1 MNRLLACA
9 TAVGLLATAASAQVN
24 YSFNFDANST
34 GWTGNFTRFAGT
46 TACGGSGGA
55 MRRNLYSGATTG
67 SLVSP
72 STGTSTGGTTTITYD
87 YKVANWS
94 ANSVA
99 TPASWG
105 SFDVQYGAT
114 VAGPWTTFA
123 TVSNEAQLG
132 NPCQQKTHSFTP
144 PAGPLFIRWSAT
156 LPSGSPLDYYLN
168 FDNVALVESASP
180 CSGTPAPGNTVAPT
194 NVCPGTNYVLS
205 LQNSTPGNGVTY
217 QWYSST
223 TGATG
228 PWNAGPTSPTWSTNQ
243 TVDTWYYCDVTCSAG
258 PATGSSAVAAVATN
272 PLPAAFPRDFEGCG
286 GLTAAGWTVAGSSTI
301 LPTLNAVSA
310 FGVGAGA
317 IGFNF
322 YNASNGATLT
332 LTSPT
337 FPAVGAGTQIY
348 FDVAGATYTGGEID
362 QIVLEESND
371 GGTTWTAVTTMTNA
385 PNGVGVLNTSGA
397 LAPPFNPTAAQW
409 ASLAYPLSAGANQIR
424 FRGVSNFGNFVY
436 LDNISVGILPSARH
450 TAYGVACSTGF
461 NLSAAP
467 APVAG
472 STFTYAQAGIPE
484 AAPAS
489 GVYFGVVVM
498 SLGQLQPGVPLNTL
512 TAGLVDSPCNLN
524 VAGLDVTLT
533 YVSATPTDSSVTFAV
548 PLTAPAGILLYA
560 QSAALIVPVA
570 PNNAG
575 VVTSTAVRTFIN
587 TF

>member
-1 MNRLLACA
+1 MNRLLACV
-9 TAVGLLATAASAQVN
+9 TAAGLLATAATAQVN

-34 GWTGNFTRFAGT
+34 GWTGNFARFTGA
-46 TACGGSGGA
+46 TACGGTGGA
-55 MRRNLYSGATTG
+55 MRRNLYGTVTTG
-67 SLVSP
+67 QLISP

-94 ANSVA
+94 ANNVA
-99 TPASWG
+99 TPATWG

-114 VAGPWTTFA
+114 ATGPWTTFA

-132 NPCQQKTHSFTP
+132 NPCQQKTHTFTP

-156 LPSGSPLDYYLN
+156 FGGGDYYLN

-180 CSGTPAPGNTVAPT
+180 CSGTPTPGNTTAPAS
-194 NVCPGTNYVLS
+194 VCPGTNYVVA
-205 LQNSTPGNGVTY
+205 LQNSTTGNGVTY

-228 PWNAGPTSPTWSTNQ
+228 PWNAGPTTATWTTNQ
-243 TVDTWYYCDVTCSAG
+243 QVDTWYYCDVTCTTG
-258 PATGSSAVAAVATN
+258 PATGSSAVAAVATI
-272 PLPAAFPRDFEGCG
+272 PVVAFPRDFEAPC
-286 GLTAAGWTVAGSSTI
+286 AAPGWTVSGSSGV

-317 IGFNF
+317 VGFNF
-322 YNASNGATLT
+322 YNASNGSTLT

-337 FPAVGAGTQIY
+337 FPAVGAGTQIF
-348 FDVAGATYTGGEID
+348 FDVAGATYTGGEVD

-371 GGTTWTAVTTMTNA
+371 GGTTWTAVSTMTNA

-397 LAPPFNPTAAQW
+397 IGPSFVPTATQW
-409 ASLAYPLSAGANQIR
+409 ASLAYPLTAGANQIR
-424 FRGVSNFGNFVY
+424 FRGVSNFGNWVY

-450 TAYGVACSTGF
+450 TAYGVACSPGF

-472 STFTYAQAGIPE
+472 STFTYSQAGIPE

-524 VAGLDVTLT
+524 VTGLDVTLA

-548 PLTAPAGILLYA
+548 PATAPAGILLYA
-560 QSAALIVPVA
+560 QSAALIVPAA

>member
-9 TAVGLLATAASAQVN
+9 TVAGLLATAATAQVN

-34 GWTGNFTRFAGT
+34 GWTGNFGRFTGT

-67 SLVSP
+67 SLISP
-72 STGTSTGGTTTITYD
+72 STGTSTGGTTTITFD
-87 YKVANWS
+87 YKAAVWS
-94 ANSVA
+94 ANTA
-99 TPASWG
+99 GAPTPWG
-105 SFDVQYGAT
+105 NFDVQYGAT
-114 VAGPWTTFA
+114 ATGPWTTIA
-123 TVSNEAQLG
+123 NVANEAQTG
-132 NPCQQKTHSFTP
+132 SCINKSFTFSP
-144 PAGPLFIRWSAT
+144 AAGPLFIRFNAT
-156 LPSGSPLDYYLN
+156 WTGGDYFLN
-168 FDNVALVESASP
+168 FDNVTLVESASA
-180 CSGTPAPGNTVAPT
+180 CSGTPTPGNTTAPAS
-194 NVCPGTNYVLS
+194 VCPGSNYVVS

-217 QWYSST
+217 QWYRST

-228 PWNAGPTSPTWSTNQ
+228 PWSPGPTTATWTANQ
-243 TVDTWYYCDVTCSAG
+243 TVDTWYYCDVTCATG
-258 PATGSSAVAAVATN
+258 PATGSSAVAAVATIAV
-272 PLPAAFPRDFEGCG
+272 PAFPRDFEAPC
-286 GLTAAGWTVAGSSTI
+286 AAPGWTVAGSSSI
-301 LPTLNAVSA
+301 VPTLNAVSA

-385 PNGVGVLNTSGA
+385 PNGVGVLNTGGA
-397 LAPPFNPTAAQW
+397 LAPAFNPTAAQW

-548 PLTAPAGILLYA
+548 PATAPAGILLYA

>member
-9 TAVGLLATAASAQVN
+9 TVAGLLATAATAQVN
-24 YSFNFDANST
+24 YSFNFNVNAA
-34 GWTGNFTRFAGT
+34 GWTGNFSYYSGA

-55 MRRNLYSGATTG
+55 MRRNLYGSVTTG

-94 ANSVA
+94 ANNVA
-99 TPASWG
+99 TPATWG

-114 VAGPWTTFA
+114 ATGPWTTFA
-123 TVSNEAQLG
+123 TVSNEVQLG
-132 NPCQQKTHSFTP
+132 NPCQQKTHTFTP

-168 FDNVALVESASP
+168 FDNVTLVESASS
-180 CSGTPAPGNTVAPT
+180 CSGTPAPGNTTAPT
-194 NVCPGTNYVLS
+194 SVCPGSNYVVG

-228 PWNAGPTSPTWSTNQ
+228 PWSPGPTTATWTANQ

-258 PATGSSAVAAVATN
+258 PATGSSAVAAVATISV
-272 PLPAAFPRDFEGCG
+272 PAFPRDFEAPC
-286 GLTAAGWTVAGSSTI
+286 AAPGWTVAGSSAI
-301 LPTLNAVSA
+301 VPTLNPVSA
-310 FGVGAGA
+310 FGVGAA
-317 IGFNF
+317 AVGFNF
-322 YNASNGATLT
+322 YNATNGQTLT

-348 FDVAGATYTGGEID
+348 FDVAGATYTTGEID

-385 PNGVGVLNTSGA
+385 PNGVGVLNTGGA
-397 LAPPFNPTAAQW
+397 LGPSFVPTAAQW
-409 ASLAYPLSAGANQIR
+409 ASLAYPLTAGANQIR
-424 FRGVSNFGNFVY
+424 FRGVSNFGNWVY

-467 APVAG
+467 APIAG
-472 STFTYAQAGIPE
+472 STFTYSQAGIPE

-489 GVYFGVVVM
+489 SVYFGVVVM

-524 VAGLDVTLT
+524 VTGLDVTLA
-533 YVSATPTDSSVTFAV
+533 YVSSTPTDSSVTFAV
-548 PLTAPAGILLYA
+548 PATAPAGILLYA